1 MDAAV
6 SSSTRRPAE
15 PLEHVDAP
23 TKLAYGF
30 GAVAYGIKDNGFS
43 VFLLIFYQQVV
54 GLDAGLVG
62 LMLLLALVADAL
74 IDPLIGHLSDRTR
87 SRWGRRHPWMYA
99 SVVPIALLWIAVWN
113 PPDWG
118 EAGQLGFLLVTAVGV
133 RASLAAYEVPSIAL
147 APEMTRDYHERTS
160 ILGWRYV
167 FGWAGGLA
175 MLALAYGVFL
185 RPEPGF
191 PDGLLNARGYGRFA
205 LVGAIG
211 MAVAV
216 LVSAGGTH
224 RRFARPPAVRD
235 AHTPGL
241 GTVIAAFRFR
251 PFLMLMGAV
260 LFSFTAQ
267 GLNFSLSNY
276 MLLYVWQIP
285 QSLLIVYAL
294 ALFGGVG
301 LAMVVA
307 QSAGRRFGKPKGAA
321 LLAVVGATMSALPY
335 LFFIVGAV
343 DKAGDGAVLVPL
355 FAAFGLATMG
365 NVGALILGGSMLADV
380 TDASWEE
387 TGRREE
393 GVFFAG
399 YFFLQ
404 KCVTGL
410 GIFLSGLILS
420 TIGFPEKAV
429 PGEVARPILTQLSVV
444 FAVAVFVAGLLAAW
458 RLGKFPL
465 GPPAEPQPT
474 PAR

>member
-1 MDAAV
+1 MDAVA
-6 SSSTRRPAE
+6 TRHTE
-15 PLEHVDAP
+15 PLEHVDAR

-43 VFLLIFYQQVV
+43 VFLLIFYQQVI

-99 SVVPIALLWIAVWN
+99 SAVPIALLWIAVWN

-118 EAGQLGFLLVTAVGV
+118 EAGQLGYLLVTAIGV

-147 APEMTRDYHERTS
+147 TPEMTRDYHERTS
-160 ILGWRYV
+160 ILGWRYL
-167 FGWAGGLA
+167 FGWVGGLT

-185 RPEPGF
+185 HPEPGF
-191 PDGLLNARGYGRFA
+191 PDGLLNANGYSRFA
-205 LVGAIG
+205 VVGAVG

-216 LVSAGGTH
+216 LVSAVGTH

-235 AHTPGL
+235 THVPGL
-241 GTVIAAFRFR
+241 GAMFAAFRFR
-251 PFLMLMGAV
+251 PFLMLMSAV

-267 GLNFSLSNY
+267 GLNFALSNY

-285 QSLLIVYAL
+285 QSLLIVYAA
-294 ALFGGVG
+294 ALFGGVA
-301 LAMVVA
+301 LAMVLA
-307 QSAGRRFGKPKGAA
+307 QLAGRRWGKPFGAA
-321 LLAVVGATMSALPY
+321 LLAAM
-335 LFFIVGAV
+335 
-343 DKAGDGAVLVPL
+343 GAVLASAPYWLFVAEVVTDATTMAVLAPL
-355 FAAFGLATMG
+355 LATFGLATAFG
-365 NVGALILGGSMLADV
+365 VGAMILGASMLADV

-393 GVFFAG
+393 GLFFAG

-410 GIFLSGLILS
+410 GIFLSGLILKVVA
-420 TIGFPEKAV
+420 FPDKAV
-429 PGEVARPILTQLSVV
+429 PGAVPRPILSELALI
-444 FAVAVFVAGLLAAW
+444 FAVVVLLTGLLAAW
-458 RLGKFPL
+458 RLSRFPL
-465 GPPAEPQPT
+465 KPPDPTEPIDLIT
-474 PAR
+474 

>member
-1 MDAAV
+1 MTAA
-6 SSSTRRPAE
+6 TAPPRRAAE
-15 PLEHVDAP
+15 PLEHVDQP

-74 IDPLIGHLSDRTR
+74 IDPVVGHLSDRTR

-99 SVVPIALLWIAVWN
+99 SAIPIALLWVAVWN

-118 EAGQLGFLLVTAVGV
+118 EGAQLAYLLVVAIGV

-191 PDGLLNARGYGRFA
+191 PDGLLNANGYGRFA
-205 LVGAIG
+205 LVGAAG
-211 MAVAV
+211 MLVAV
-216 LVSAGGTH
+216 LVSAIGTH
-224 RRFARPPAVRD
+224 RRFARPPAVREE
-235 AHTPGL
+235 HVPGL
-241 GTVIAAFRFR
+241 GAVFAAFRFP
-251 PFLMLMGAV
+251 PFLMLMSAV
-260 LFSFTAQ
+260 VFSFTAQ

-285 QSLLIVYAL
+285 QALLIVYAL
-294 ALFGGVG
+294 ALFAGVG
-301 LAMVVA
+301 LSMVVA
-307 QSAGRRFGKPKGAA
+307 QLAGRRLGKAKGAA

-335 LFFIVGAV
+335 LVFIVGAV
-343 DKAGDGAVLVPL
+343 DKADGATGLALL

-404 KCVTGL
+404 KSVTGI

-420 TIGFPEKAV
+420 GIGFPDKAV
-429 PGEVARPILTQLSVV
+429 PGEVARPILSQLATV
-444 FAVAVFVAGLLAAW
+444 FALAVLTAGLLAAW

-465 GPPAEPQPT
+465 RPPAEPL
-474 PAR
+474 PAPSR

>member
-1 MDAAV
+1 MTVVTAPP
-6 SSSTRRPAE
+6 RRAAE
-15 PLEHVDAP
+15 PVEHVDAP

-74 IDPLIGHLSDRTR
+74 IDPVVGHLSDRTR

-99 SVVPIALLWIAVWN
+99 SAIPVALLWVAVWN

-118 EAGQLGFLLVTAVGV
+118 EAAQLGYLLVVAIGV

-191 PDGLLNARGYGRFA
+191 EDGLLNANGYSRFA
-205 LVGAIG
+205 LVGAAG
-211 MAVAV
+211 MLVAV
-216 LVSAGGTH
+216 LVSAAGTH
-224 RRFARPPAVRD
+224 RRFARPPTVREEH
-235 AHTPGL
+235 APGL
-241 GTVIAAFRFR
+241 GAVFAAFRFR
-251 PFLMLMGAV
+251 PFLMLMSAV
-260 LFSFTAQ
+260 VFSFTAQ

-285 QSLLIVYAL
+285 QALLIVYAG
-294 ALFGGVG
+294 ALFAGVA
-301 LAMVVA
+301 LAMVLA
-307 QSAGRRFGKPKGAA
+307 QVAGRRLGKPRGAA
-321 LLAVVGATMSALPY
+321 LLAAGGAVLGALPY
-335 LFFIVGAV
+335 AFYVGGVVESARE
-343 DKAGDGAVLVPL
+343 AAVLVPL
-355 FAAFGLATMG
+355 LVNYGLSTACG
-365 NVGALILGGSMLADV
+365 VGAMILGASMLADV

-404 KCVTGL
+404 KCVTGI

-420 TIGFPEKAV
+420 GIGFPEKAV
-429 PGEVARPILTQLSVV
+429 PGAVDRDVLTQLAIV
-444 FAVAVFVAGLLAAW
+444 FALAVLTAGLLAAW

-465 GPPAEPQPT
+465 QPPDPDPGV
-474 PAR
+474 PV

>member
-1 MDAAV
+1 MDAA
-6 SSSTRRPAE
+6 RRPAE

-30 GAVAYGIKDNGFS
+30 GSVAYGIKDNGFS
-43 VFLLIFYQQVV
+43 VFLLIFYQQVI

-74 IDPLIGHLSDRTR
+74 IDPLIGHWSDRTR

-118 EAGQLGFLLVTAVGV
+118 EAGQLAFLLATAIGV

-147 APEMTRDYHERTS
+147 APEMTRDYHERTT
-160 ILGWRYV
+160 ILGWRYI

-191 PDGLLNARGYGRFA
+191 PEGLLNANGYSRFA
-205 LVGAIG
+205 LVGAAG
-211 MAVAV
+211 MVLAV
-216 LVSAGGTH
+216 LVSAIGTH
-224 RRFARPPAVRD
+224 GRFARPPASRD
-235 AHTPGL
+235 EHAPGL
-241 GTVIAAFRFR
+241 AAVFAAFRFR
-251 PFLMLMGAV
+251 PFLMLMSAV
-260 LFSFTAQ
+260 IFSFTAQ

-301 LAMVVA
+301 LAMVLA
-307 QSAGRRFGKPKGAA
+307 QWAGRRLGKPRGAA
-321 LLAVVGATMSALPY
+321 LLAAAGAALAALPY
-335 LFFIVGAV
+335 AFFISGVV
-343 DKAGDGAVLVPL
+343 DEAREWAVLAPL
-355 FAAFGLATMG
+355 LVNFGLATAG
-365 NVGALILGGSMLADV
+365 GVGAMILGASMLADV

-387 TGRREE
+387 IGRREE

-404 KCVTGL
+404 KCVTGI

-420 TIGFPEKAV
+420 SIGFPEKAV
-429 PGEVARPILTQLSVV
+429 PGEVARPVLTQLATV
-444 FAVAVFVAGLLAAW
+444 FALAVLVAGLLAAW
-458 RLGKFPL
+458 RLAKFPL
-465 GPPAEPQPT
+465 QPPAEPHPT
-474 PAR
+474 PARWTA

>member
-1 MDAAV
+1 MTAA
-6 SSSTRRPAE
+6 TAPPRRVAE
-15 PLEHVDAP
+15 PVEHVDAR

-74 IDPLIGHLSDRTR
+74 IDPVVGHMSDRTR

-99 SVVPIALLWIAVWN
+99 SAIPIALLWIAVWN

-118 EAGQLGFLLVTAVGV
+118 QAGQLGYLLATAIGV

-167 FGWAGGLA
+167 FGWAGGLL
-175 MLALAYGVFL
+175 MLALAYGLFL

-191 PDGLLNARGYGRFA
+191 PDGLLNARGYSRFA
-205 LVGAIG
+205 LVGAVG

-216 LVSAGGTH
+216 VVSAVGTH
-224 RRFARPPAVRD
+224 RRFARPPATRD
-235 AHTPGL
+235 DHVPGL
-241 GTVIAAFRFR
+241 GAVFAAFRFP

-260 LFSFTAQ
+260 VFSFTAQ
-267 GLNFSLSNY
+267 GLNFALSNY
-276 MLLYVWQIP
+276 MLLYVWQVP
-285 QSLLIVYAL
+285 QALLIVYAA
-294 ALFGGVG
+294 ALFAGVG

-307 QSAGRRFGKPKGAA
+307 QAAGRRFGKPKGAA
-321 LLAVVGATMSALPY
+321 LLAAFGSVMAALPY
-335 LFFIVGAV
+335 LLFVAGAV
-343 DKAGDGAVLVPL
+343 EKAGGVSVLAPL
-355 FAAFGLATMG
+355 FAAFGLSTMG

-404 KCVTGL
+404 KCVTGI

-420 TIGFPEKAV
+420 AIGFPEKAV
-429 PGEVARPILTQLSVV
+429 PGAVARPILVHLSLV
-444 FAVAVFVAGLLAAW
+444 FALAVLTAGLLAAW

-465 GPPAEPQPT
+465 QPPAGPQPA
-474 PAR
+474 PIR